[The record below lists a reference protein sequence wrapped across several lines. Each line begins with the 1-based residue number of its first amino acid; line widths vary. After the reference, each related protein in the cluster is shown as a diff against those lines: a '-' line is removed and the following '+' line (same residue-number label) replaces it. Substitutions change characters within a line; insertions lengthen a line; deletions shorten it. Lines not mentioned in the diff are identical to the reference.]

1 LSRQHRDSSA
11 CAASSRRIYSA
22 VKKRHL
28 PIINIRCAA
37 IISLQSNRTQRKRC
51 CATATAYFT
60 RNIKFYSAAVFQTGF
75 IVGDERSDWTRDTN
89 VEMHYLQLQEKHSIC
104 SRYHTCCIPFRLFIL
119 RCYASRSGASK
130 ASLPRETRR
139 RNTRT
144 FLVSSRFNAMYRNV
158 IRVSV
163 YCEFANRIEIEK
175 E

>member
-1 LSRQHRDSSA
+1 MSRQHRDSSA

-104 SRYHTCCIPFRLFIL
+104 SRYHTCCIPFRFVYSSLLCFAFRRIKSFSPA
-119 RCYASRSGASK
+119 RDQEEKHAYFSR
-130 ASLPRETRR
+130 
-139 RNTRT
+139 
-144 FLVSSRFNAMYRNV
+144 LVSFQRDVPECHTCQHVLR
-158 IRVSV
+158 IR
-163 YCEFANRIEIEK
+163 E
-175 E
+175 

>member
-60 RNIKFYSAAVFQTGF
+60 RNIKFYSAAVFKTGF
-75 IVGDERSDWTRDTN
+75 IVGDERSDWTRDTS

-130 ASLPRETRR
+130 ASLPRER
-139 RNTRT
+139 RNQEEKHAYFSR
-144 FLVSSRFNAMYRNV
+144 LVSFQRDVPECHTCQHVLR
-158 IRVSV
+158 IR
-163 YCEFANRIEIEK
+163 E
-175 E
+175 